1 MMSTKEE
8 HNIKNAARDTVTQN
22 NNIEKSIRN
31 IVVQALKDGQLQPD
45 EIKQTIKQVIE
56 GACEGL
62 GTPSANQGDA
72 LKQVVTGVDAALN
85 QFAEVSQ
92 LAIKE
97 ASGNLQDFTDH
108 DLKRALNDLED
119 LESLFLDTLSE
130 AADKGKETTRETLR
144 GLVNHLQNS
153 GSSVGQ
159 SVKEIL
165 TDLHHDLSENGRL
178 QKIQVA
184 DIAKATGA
192 TFARVSSGILA
203 GIADSLDP
211 KEK

>member
-1 MMSTKEE
+1 MSTNETQ
-8 HNIKNAARDTVTQN
+8 NTKNAARDTVAQNDNIQN
-22 NNIEKSIRN
+22 NIRN
-31 IVVQALKDGQLQPD
+31 IVVQALKEGKMQPD
-45 EIKQTIKQVIE
+45 EIKQTLNEVIE
-56 GACEGL
+56 GACDGID
-62 GTPSANQGDA
+62 NQSGKNGDA
-72 LKQVVTGVDAALN
+72 LKQVVTGVDAAL
-85 QFAEVSQ
+85 SQ
-92 LAIKE
+92 VAQASKLAIEE
-97 ASGNLQDFTDH
+97 ASGNLQEFSDH

-130 AADKGKETTRETLR
+130 VANKGKESTQEALKE
-144 GLVNHLQNS
+144 LLNHFQNS

-165 TDLHHDLSENGRL
+165 TGLHRDLSKDGRL

-203 GIADSLDP
+203 GIADSLEP
-211 KEK
+211 KKK